1 MAHTKSNEKTKITH
15 MEDLTEETPDKDKL
29 PNYREAE
36 VLLYS
41 YILELQT
48 HKAVKKYRE
57 LGPLHPGTIGTG
69 VT

>member
-15 MEDLTEETPDKDKL
+15 MEDLTEETSDKDKL

-41 YILELQT
+41 YVLELQT
-48 HKAVKKYRE
+48 HKAVF
-57 LGPLHPGTIGTG
+57 GPLHPGTIGTG